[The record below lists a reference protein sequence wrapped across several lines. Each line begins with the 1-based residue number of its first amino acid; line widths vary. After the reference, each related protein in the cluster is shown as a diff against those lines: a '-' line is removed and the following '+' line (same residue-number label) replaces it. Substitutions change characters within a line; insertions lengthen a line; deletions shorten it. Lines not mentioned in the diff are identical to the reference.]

1 MMLMSQLSHFLF
13 ENKNRMFFVLMTQT
27 IKNSLLVKETWVR
40 FLSWEDPLK
49 EGMAVH
55 SSILAWKIPWTE
67 EPGELQPKGLHGV
80 THT

>member
-1 MMLMSQLSHFLF
+1 MLMSQLSHFLF
-13 ENKNRMFFVLMTQT
+13 ENKNRMLFVLMTQT

-67 EPGELQPKGLHGV
+67 EPGELQPMGLQRVGHD
-80 THT
+80 